1 MNPYFLIILAALLIE
16 YSLEMLADLLN
27 MKTLSSSL
35 PKEFEGIYS
44 ADTYK
49 KSQSYTRTHT
59 TFGIIESTCSLIIT
73 LVFWLMG
80 GFNYLDL
87 IVRNWQLGSIFTGLV
102 YIVILVLIRSIISLP
117 FSIYSTFVIEEKFD
131 FNKTTPKIF
140 ITDILKGILLSIVL
154 GVPLLLGIFA
164 LFEYAGSFAW
174 LYCWIAGSVFTLFI
188 QFVAPTWIMP
198 LFNKFTPLESGEL
211 SEAILAFAKS
221 VNYSLQGVYMIDG
234 SKRSSKSNAFFTGF
248 GKNKRIALFD
258 TLIQKHT
265 VAELVAVLAHEI
277 GHFKKKHII
286 QGMIISIL
294 HMGLMFFL
302 LSLFITQR
310 ELFEAFYMQNVSL
323 YAGLLFFGLLF
334 TPLEFLLSLAMNALS
349 RKNEYEADS
358 FAVVTPQHP
367 ESFIDAL
374 KKLSKDNL
382 SNLTP
387 HPFYVKMNYS
397 HPPVVERIKAIKH
410 QK

>member
-358 FAVVTPQHP
+358 FAVVTTQHP